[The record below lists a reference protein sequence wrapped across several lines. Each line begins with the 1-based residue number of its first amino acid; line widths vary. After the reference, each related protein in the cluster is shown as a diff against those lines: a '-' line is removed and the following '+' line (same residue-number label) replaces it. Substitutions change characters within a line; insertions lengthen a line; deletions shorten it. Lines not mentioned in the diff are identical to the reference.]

1 MLPVVPGGGWALIR
15 AAAHADEA
23 AGALPAI
30 AHAASSAGAAQAAAR
45 GGAGVAEAAT
55 TPASAAVG
63 TLAEPRRAPDFV
75 VTPHGEA
82 IPVPDGAV
90 GPLSTRAPG
99 FQYIGGSGG
108 KGLDQRVSAVRI
120 MDANQRQGRRVVY
133 MNERDQRVNPYT
145 GRTISK
151 SDPLAHLYLK
161 DWE

>member
-1 MLPVVPGGGWALIR
+1 M
-15 AAAHADEA
+15 AHADEA
-23 AGALPAI
+23 AD
-30 AHAASSAGAAQAAAR
+30 AAQAAAR

-55 TPASAAVG
+55 TPAGAAVG
-63 TLAEPRRAPDFV
+63 ALAEPRRAPDFV
-75 VTPHGEA
+75 VTPRGEA

-108 KGLDQRVSAVRI
+108 KGLDRRVSAVRI

-133 MNERDQRVNPYT
+133 MNKYNQIVNPYT
-145 GRTISK
+145 GRTVSD
-151 SDPLAHLYLK
+151 SDPLAHHYLK